1 MTRNG
6 KIARLPR
13 EIRNELNRRLFDAEP
28 GPLILK
34 WLNSLP
40 EVQSLLHRHFD
51 ARDINLQNLSDWRNG
66 GYRDWLAHEQSL
78 SGLTEIAENAA
89 QFSQAAGGRI
99 TDHFA
104 TILAARY
111 AAEFTAWDGGDA
123 EDLRRRLRILHDISL
138 DLFRLRRGDHQ
149 AAHLQI
155 EQTRLDQDR
164 EKTEE
169 EVIQYFR
176 RWLEYPKVRESI
188 LASDDPEKLMRE
200 VFGTEKP
207 RPADQGK
214 SS

>member
-1 MTRNG
+1 
-6 KIARLPR
+6 
-13 EIRNELNRRLFDAEP
+13 
-28 GPLILK
+28 
-34 WLNSLP
+34 
-40 EVQSLLHRHFD
+40 
-51 ARDINLQNLSDWRNG
+51 
-66 GYRDWLAHEQSL
+66 
-78 SGLTEIAENAA
+78 
-89 QFSQAAGGRI
+89 
-99 TDHFA
+99 
-104 TILAARY
+104 
-111 AAEFTAWDGGDA
+111 
-123 EDLRRRLRILHDISL
+123 
-138 DLFRLRRGDHQ
+138 LRRGDHQ